1 MWCMLDY
8 LAAEREFKVGATD
21 GFLDWKLHINESLE
35 SSSELDPL
43 KKADWNY
50 NILFLIFSE

>member
-50 NILFLIFSE
+50 NIGI

>member
-43 KKADWNY
+43 KKRIEIT
-50 NILFLIFSE
+50 ILEFNVLKK

>member
-1 MWCMLDY
+1 MLDY

-43 KKADWNY
+43 KKRIEIT
-50 NILFLIFSE
+50 ILEFNVLKK